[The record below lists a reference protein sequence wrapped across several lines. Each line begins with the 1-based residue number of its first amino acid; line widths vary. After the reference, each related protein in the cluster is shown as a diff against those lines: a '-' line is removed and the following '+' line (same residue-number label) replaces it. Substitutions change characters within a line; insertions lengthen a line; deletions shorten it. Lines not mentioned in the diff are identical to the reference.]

1 MDIRGR
7 VVVVTGAGR
16 GIGAAMCRQFAAAG
30 AELVV
35 VSDRDEEAAM
45 SVASGLGTAG
55 WAVRCDVAVESEVQG

>member
-7 VVVVTGAGR
+7 VVVVTGSGR

-35 VSDRDEEAAM
+35 
-45 SVASGLGTAG
+45 
-55 WAVRCDVAVESEVQG
+55 